1 MIKIKQVAITDKV
14 RIPKGVRSLFTQA
27 QTMVLAVIY
36 LGSEADLCKLTI
48 TQIAQH
54 AGISIG
60 TVRGAIVLAAE
71 LGVLD
76 IVVDHDGKP
85 TVIRNVAIKA
95 KVKRS

>member
-1 MIKIKQVAITDKV
+1 M
-14 RIPKGVRSLFTQA
+14 
-27 QTMVLAVIY
+27 LAVVF
-36 LGSEADLCKLTI
+36 LGCKSDLCKLTVS
-48 TQIAQH
+48 QIAQR

-76 IVVDHDGKP
+76 IIVDHEGKP

-95 KVKRS
+95 KMR